1 MKTTHLCKLFNENG
15 HLCCQQFEGMS
26 AKSHYKSSH
35 YVDLVPKLSQNGP
48 KVFQDCPKVVPKLP
62 LMSQQEHIVLERS
75 AILTPDPKIYRRNV
89 LKAKMMFV
97 GGNKKSAENRRS
109 PDNRL
114 Q

>member
-1 MKTTHLCKLFNENG
+1 MKMAIYAANNLKVCRQKVTIKVVTMWTWSQSCLKI
-15 HLCCQQFEGMS
+15 
-26 AKSHYKSSH
+26 
-35 YVDLVPKLSQNGP
+35 VPKLSQNGP

-75 AILTPDPKIYRRNV
+75 ARLTPDPKIYRRNV